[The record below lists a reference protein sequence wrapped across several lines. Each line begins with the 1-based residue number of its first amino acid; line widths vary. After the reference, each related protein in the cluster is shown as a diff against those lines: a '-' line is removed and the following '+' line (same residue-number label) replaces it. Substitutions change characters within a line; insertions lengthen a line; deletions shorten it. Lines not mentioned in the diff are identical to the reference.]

1 MFLKKIDGTTDMD
14 SYAALSLLVMI
25 AKAKPSVALANLEII
40 QSHGLTGDYNSRRL
54 SAELLISLSKKNT
67 RYPADHVIFTSL
79 FDSLM
84 ETFLKFD
91 KFTSFAAN
99 SIDFIYTVCD
109 TPDVLCTKILAEMYK
124 SIEQTMIKNTDNE
137 EEASLPTEL
146 LIRFIFMLGHI
157 ALQQLIFLDISVYS
171 ELRRRNQVNISSF
184 FQIFFARCPHFLSVP
199 IA

>member
-40 QSHGLTGDYNSRRL
+40 QSHGLTGNYNSRRL

-67 RYPADHVIFTSL
+67 RYPADHAIFTS
-79 FDSLM
+79 FFVSLM
-84 ETFLKFD
+84 DTFLKFD
-91 KFTSFAAN
+91 KFASLAGH
-99 SIDFIYTVCD
+99 SIDFIYAVCD
-109 TPDVLCTKILAEMYK
+109 TPDVICTKILAEMYN
-124 SIEQTMIKNTDNE
+124 SIEQTIIKDTDNE

-184 FQIFFARCPHFLSVP
+184 FHHYFCKMSSFFIC
-199 IA
+199 IE